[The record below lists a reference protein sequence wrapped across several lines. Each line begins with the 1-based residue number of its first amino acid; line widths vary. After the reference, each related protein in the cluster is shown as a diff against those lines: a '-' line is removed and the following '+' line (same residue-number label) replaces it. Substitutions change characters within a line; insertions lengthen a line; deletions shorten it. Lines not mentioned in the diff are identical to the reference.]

1 MSTTIAQAAFQGALV
16 IEGAHSLA
24 AVQDTRCV
32 RSVHHWW
39 YDRFVLFSASSARDD
54 AVERIYWIEGDWFG
68 TGAPVDAETYV
79 RHCPMTRHILE
90 TNRPFFWT
98 MPRRRPG

>member
-1 MSTTIAQAAFQGALV
+1 MRAVGAPL
-16 IEGAHSLA
+16 G
-24 AVQDTRCV
+24 
-32 RSVHHWW
+32 

-54 AVERIYWIEGDWFG
+54 AVERIYWIEGSWLG
-68 TGAPVDAETYV
+68 TSAPVDAETYV

-90 TNRPFFWT
+90 TNQPFFWT